1 MPRTPRATL
10 PAALLAALSAAA
22 LLTAPA
28 AADPGYQ
35 RYVALGDSFAAV
47 GTLTNIRTD
56 PIGCARATDN
66 YPSGV
71 AARIRPRQ
79 FVDVSCGGARIPDL
93 TAPQDVPFGP
103 NPAQF
108 DALTPDTDLVTVSIG
123 GNDFGFGE
131 IIQTCARLSVGDP
144 FGAPCKRHY
153 TSGGDVLG
161 ERIAAL
167 APRIGEVV
175 AQIRQRS
182 PRADVVVVGY
192 LRILPPRGGC
202 WPLVPIAYGD
212 VAHFAGVQDR
222 LNAAIG
228 QAATAA
234 GADFVN
240 PGVTTGHDV
249 CQLPHLKW
257 VEGFIPTSLSVPV
270 HPNARGQAHV
280 AALTAAALG

>member
-1 MPRTPRATL
+1 MPRMSRAVL
-10 PAALLAALSAAA
+10 PALLATA

-28 AADPGYQ
+28 AADSSYQ

-71 AARIRPRQ
+71 AARIQPEQ
-79 FVDVSCGGARIPDL
+79 FVDVTCGGARIPDL
-93 TAPQDVPFGP
+93 TSPQDVTGGP

-123 GNDFGFGE
+123 GNDVGFGE
-131 IIQTCARLSVGDP
+131 IISTCARLSLTDP
-144 FGAPCKRHY
+144 FGAPCKAHY
-153 TSGGDVLG
+153 DG
-161 ERIAAL
+161 ELERRIAAL
-167 APRIGEVV
+167 GPRITEVV
-175 AQIRQRS
+175 EQIRDRS
-182 PRADVVVVGY
+182 PRADIVVVGY

-202 WPLVPIAYGD
+202 WPVVPVAYGD
-212 VAHFAGVQDR
+212 VPHFAGIQDL
-222 LNAAIG
+222 LNATIG
-228 QAATAA
+228 RHATAA
-234 GADFVN
+234 GAVFVN

-280 AALTAAALG
+280 ASITAAAIG

>member
-1 MPRTPRATL
+1 MPRKPWAAL
-10 PAALLAALSAAA
+10 PAALIAATLLS
-22 LLTAPA
+22 APA
-28 AADPGYQ
+28 AADTGYQ

-56 PIGCARATDN
+56 PLGCARATDN

-71 AARIRPRQ
+71 ARRIQPEQ

-93 TAPQDVPFGP
+93 TSPQDVAFGP

-108 DALTPDTDLVTVSIG
+108 DALTPDTDLVTISIG
-123 GNDFGFGE
+123 GNDVGFGE
-131 IIQTCARLSVGDP
+131 IISTCSRLSFTDP

-153 TSGGDVLG
+153 GNELD

-167 APRIGEVV
+167 APRISDVV
-175 AQIRQRS
+175 AQIKQRS
-182 PRADVVVVGY
+182 PGADVVVVGY

-202 WPLVPIAYGD
+202 WPVVPIAFGD
-212 VAHFAGVQDR
+212 VPHFAGVQDR
-222 LNAAIG
+222 LNATIG
-228 QAATAA
+228 EAATAA
-234 GADFVN
+234 GAVFVN

>member
-1 MPRTPRATL
+1 MPRMSWAAA
-10 PAALLAALSAAA
+10 PAALLTAA

-71 AARIRPRQ
+71 AARIQPEQ
-79 FVDVSCGGARIPDL
+79 FVDVTCGGAQIPDL
-93 TAPQDVPFGP
+93 TAPQDVAFGP
-103 NPAQF
+103 NPPQF
-108 DALTPDTDLVTVSIG
+108 DALTPGTDLVTISIG
-123 GNDFGFGE
+123 GNDAGFGE
-131 IIQTCARLSVGDP
+131 IIQTCSTVSFTDP
-144 FGAPCKRHY
+144 LGAPCKRHY
-153 TSGGDVLG
+153 TSGGTDELAQRIADLG
-161 ERIAAL
+161 PRIAA
-167 APRIGEVV
+167 VV
-175 AQIRQRS
+175 GQIRDRS
-182 PRADVVVVGY
+182 PHADIVVVGY

-202 WPLVPIAYGD
+202 WPVVPVAYGD
-212 VAHFAGVQDR
+212 VPYLSGVQDL
-222 LNAAIG
+222 LNATIG
-228 QAATAA
+228 EHAKAA
-234 GADFVN
+234 GATFVN

-280 AALTAAALG
+280 AALTASAIG